1 MGWYF
6 GWYSRKNLVEHL
18 LEPFSSEDKSVTTK
32 PIAHCFKG
40 NNMWTVWERT
50 KTGTRTVTL
59 APGIEAPKPFSES
72 IRFIVLYYL
81 RRGGKEDWGYKDVSE
96 DMGPCEA
103 NCPPSYLEMAPLA
116 EHHGEHAESWRERV
130 KAYWARCQRDLS
142 KEMVDGQG
150 FKANGNDYVYR
161 PWREGDSKNAAG
173 RTSNM
178 AGLGNQIVK
187 TVTVR
192 GIKVDVVGCWDSDT
206 PDGEYDFYDFYVGS
220 ECINEGEPH
229 YDKEKGLMTAIEGCL
244 DLRDALKS

>member
-81 RRGGKEDWGYKDVSE
+81 RRAGKEDWGYKDVSE

-161 PWREGDSKNAAG
+161 PWEPGYRKYRGYVIGERNSCRYRVKISDVEPVPVPPPHAFALVPFGLAWHRREGRSK
-173 RTSNM
+173 S
-178 AGLGNQIVK
+178 
-187 TVTVR
+187 
-192 GIKVDVVGCWDSDT
+192 VV
-206 PDGEYDFYDFYVGS
+206 
-220 ECINEGEPH
+220 
-229 YDKEKGLMTAIEGCL
+229 
-244 DLRDALKS
+244 